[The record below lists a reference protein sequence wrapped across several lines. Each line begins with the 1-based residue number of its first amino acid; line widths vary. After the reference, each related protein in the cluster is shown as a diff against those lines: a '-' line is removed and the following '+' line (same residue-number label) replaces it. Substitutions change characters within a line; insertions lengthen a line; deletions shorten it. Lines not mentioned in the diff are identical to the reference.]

1 MNLTATSTS
10 DHIISLIVTAVM
22 LAVMF
27 LLPALIVL
35 LTKKIKFLSM
45 IGALALCYFT
55 GFLISLIPIP
65 YDKGLTQTVAS
76 VLVAIAIP
84 LILFG
89 IRLADVK
96 KLAKKTVLSFGLVIV
111 ATVIVSAVAFLVADR
126 CGLSYADQL
135 AGMATGLYIGGTPNL
150 VAVGNALIPADAV
163 QEVIAAANTSDF
175 FVGGIYF
182 LLLLTVVPKLYRKL
196 LDRSLPKTTKDQS
209 APESAPA
216 AQAEYDFRQIPR
228 DKKSLLRLIGV
239 VALAVVCLG
248 VGAGL
253 ELLTNGSLEGSLY
266 IMVAVSVL
274 GVAVSL
280 IRPVRETKGSYQIG
294 QYLLLIFSMGLSM
307 SIDLKLLVKEIL
319 PILAFFACVQVG
331 CIVVHLILCKIF
343 RIDSG
348 TAIITGTAGIYGPPF
363 IAPVANS
370 YGDRS
375 LIAPGIIC
383 GTVGLAIGNFVGL
396 GMGLLLGLI

>member
-35 LTKKIKFLSM
+35 LTKKVKFLSM

-175 FVGGIYF
+175 FVGGI
-182 LLLLTVVPKLYRKL
+182 
-196 LDRSLPKTTKDQS
+196 
-209 APESAPA
+209 
-216 AQAEYDFRQIPR
+216 
-228 DKKSLLRLIGV
+228 
-239 VALAVVCLG
+239 
-248 VGAGL
+248 
-253 ELLTNGSLEGSLY
+253 
-266 IMVAVSVL
+266 
-274 GVAVSL
+274 
-280 IRPVRETKGSYQIG
+280 
-294 QYLLLIFSMGLSM
+294 
-307 SIDLKLLVKEIL
+307 
-319 PILAFFACVQVG
+319 
-331 CIVVHLILCKIF
+331 
-343 RIDSG
+343 
-348 TAIITGTAGIYGPPF
+348 
-363 IAPVANS
+363 
-370 YGDRS
+370 
-375 LIAPGIIC
+375 
-383 GTVGLAIGNFVGL
+383 
-396 GMGLLLGLI
+396 